1 MRRLIALCA
10 ALMLTA
16 PVLAQAQDRATE
28 EQLAAFRAALERL
41 GCVVDSDDR
50 ANQIHLET
58 GFDEALLTQ
67 IVGQLM
73 ARGEVVLMSSD
84 EGGIRLT
91 SGRCQ

>member
-1 MRRLIALCA
+1 MKFLA
-10 ALMLTA
+10 AL
-16 PVLAQAQDRATE
+16 PVVVILALPTMAQDRATE
-28 EQLAAFRAALERL
+28 EQLAAFKAALERL
-41 GCVVDSDDR
+41 GCVVENEDR
-50 ANQIHLET
+50 ANQIHMET

-73 ARGEVVLMSSD
+73 ARGEIVLMSSD

>member
-1 MRRLIALCA
+1 MKYILIIAVALA
-10 ALMLTA
+10 FAS
-16 PVLAQAQDRATE
+16 PVVAQDRATD
-28 EQLAAFRAALERL
+28 EQLAAFKAALERL
-41 GCVVDSDDR
+41 GCVVDNDDR

-58 GFDEALLTQ
+58 GFEEELLTQ

>member
-1 MRRLIALCA
+1 MKYLA
-10 ALMLTA
+10 ALSVVAL
-16 PVLAQAQDRATE
+16 LAVPAVAQDRATE
-28 EQLAAFRAALERL
+28 EQLAAFKAALERL
-41 GCVVDSDDR
+41 GCVVENEDR
-50 ANQIHLET
+50 ASQIHMET

-73 ARGEVVLMSSD
+73 ARGEIVLMSSD

>member
-1 MRRLIALCA
+1 MNRLAVALA
-10 ALMLTA
+10 ALVMA
-16 PVLAQAQDRATE
+16 VPAHAQDRATD
-28 EQLAAFRAALERL
+28 EQLAAFKAALERL
-41 GCVVDSDDR
+41 GCIVDNDDR
-50 ANQIHLET
+50 ASQIHMET
-58 GFDEALLTQ
+58 GFDETLLTQ